1 MPERKSFL
9 NKYKKVVWA
18 AFKNNYIQSST
29 RRLPFIFFQIGN
41 FFSQGKL
48 IFKRSF
54 SFFLKRNVSL
64 QVELI
69 FKTEISFS
77 ENEFFSQTA
86 MLAYPW
92 KLNFALNTVEAA
104 VLLLL
109 KAKRLAP

>member
-1 MPERKSFL
+1 MGNSFHKG
-9 NKYKKVVWA
+9 N
-18 AFKNNYIQSST
+18 SSSNGVF
-29 RRLPFIFFQIGN
+29 L
-41 FFSQGKL
+41 
-48 IFKRSF
+48 